1 MARGARKHEEPS
13 PDKRVVTPRQSEYL
27 AQLSGLPQEELAG
40 KPIRELDQIL
50 RWRIDPEF
58 LFFRRVCGR
67 VVRVDPG
74 TGDIEGVPNAT
85 VYVEDTDCS
94 FLGFFPVDGPWD
106 WWWWLWPIFCDRE
119 VIATTITDECGRF
132 CVWIPRWDIDRILS
146 FRRERICFPEIF
158 KPSLGDILKEV
169 GAEQRPPIRVDPN
182 PPDPAPF
189 EVPERAVLDQ
199 AGALLGRPS
208 LGRLAASAG
217 QEFGG
222 QTGDLRT
229 LLEEPAFL
237 DAFPPPLRDDALER
251 LEQVEG
257 LPGSGERDQQRGVSA
272 TSNLDLSVSRAVGP
286 FLRCRDIIVPEWQV
300 VLDLPDITFRVT
312 QDVDLDGD
320 EETIYSESFF
330 DVRWDVGDIAPVTL
344 VASPIARPSPICE
357 GPSIPCGDTP
367 EIVTVGLMPLASTHH
382 TNATGT
388 ATRVNRPRPGGLYSD
403 PQVSPGQAPY
413 AGTLQLHGCHDI
425 GGAQWYRVLY
435 AYNGASEVPF
445 TGLEWFPPTLTG
457 PPWWMHAFPDAA
469 GWYKMPTAAEFA
481 NLVFPN
487 WILNWPTTSFSDG
500 EYVVRLQLADAS
512 KNPLSPPE
520 EFSPPVTFAIDN
532 KAPTVNFSQIRWRVS
547 GGAWLPQNTFTWP
560 FVCIVIERPTGADI
574 EIEVTWGATATHL
587 RDVSISASGCGAGT
601 PGLLSA
607 VSTSQHWHENF
618 GDNSVSNITLY
629 TLPGSAAQGSYGF
642 SIDAWSRA
650 FNPAGD
656 GGGPATNWLA
666 NYSYIE
672 ANPSVDVAVI
682 DH

>member
-1 MARGARKHEEPS
+1 MARVARGHEGPS
-13 PDKRVVTPRQSEYL
+13 PDSRVVTRRQSEYL
-27 AQLSGLPQEELAG
+27 AQISGVPPEELAG
-40 KPIRELDQIL
+40 KPIRELDEIL
-50 RWRIDPEF
+50 RWRIDPIS

-74 TGDIEGVPNAT
+74 TGAIEGVPNAT

-94 FLGFFPVDGPWD
+94 FLGFFPIDGPWD

-119 VIATTITDECGRF
+119 DIATTTTDECGRF

-146 FRRERICFPEIF
+146 FRRERVCFPEIV

-169 GAEQRPPIRVDPN
+169 GAVQRPPFGVDPN
-182 PPDPAPF
+182 PPDPTPF
-189 EVPERAVLDQ
+189 EVPERVILDQ

-208 LGRLAASAG
+208 LGRLAASSG
-217 QEFGG
+217 QAFGA
-222 QTGDLRT
+222 QTADIRT
-229 LLEEPAFL
+229 LLDEPAFL
-237 DAFPPPLRDDALER
+237 DAFPPPLRDDALKR
-251 LEQVEG
+251 LEHGEV
-257 LPGSGERDQQRGVSA
+257 LPESSERNADHIASA
-272 TSNLDLSVSRAVGP
+272 TSSLDLSVSRAVGP

-300 VLDLPDITFRVT
+300 VLDVPDITFRVT

-320 EETIYSESFF
+320 DETIYSESFF
-330 DVRWDVGDIAPVTL
+330 DVRWDAADIPPVTL

-367 EIVTVGLMPLASTHH
+367 EIVTVGLMPLAATHH
-382 TNATGT
+382 NNATGT
-388 ATRVNRPRPGGLYSD
+388 ATRVNRPRPGGLLGD

-445 TGLEWFPPTLTG
+445 TGLEWYPPTLTG
-457 PPWWMHAFPDAA
+457 PPWWMHAFPDAS

-481 NLVFPN
+481 NLVFPH

-500 EYVVRLQLADAS
+500 DYVVRLQLADAT
-512 KNPLSPPE
+512 KTPLSPPE
-520 EFSPPVTFAIDN
+520 EFSPTVTFAVDN
-532 KAPTVNFSQIRWRVS
+532 KAPNVNFSQIRWRVS
-547 GGAWLPQNTFTWP
+547 GGAWLAQNTFTWP

-574 EIEVTWGATATHL
+574 EIEVTWGATAAHL
-587 RDVSISASGCGAGT
+587 RDVQITASGCGAGT
-601 PGLLSA
+601 PGLLSP

-618 GDNSVSNITLY
+618 ADNSVSNVTLY
-629 TLPGSAAQGSYGF
+629 MLPGSAAQGSYGL

-672 ANPSVDVAVI
+672 ASPSVSVAVI